1 MIRRRIPAFLIS
13 LILIVSMTAATF
25 ADEYDDQIA
34 DIEQQEE
41 ELKAQ
46 MNELTDEIA
55 AKEAALAELEVQI
68 EATNQKISETEKNIN
83 RLTADIRKTEESISG
98 QESDLG
104 QRLRNM
110 YKNGTVGF
118 IDVILNSTDL
128 SDFLTNMDLV
138 QRIYENDAA
147 ILDELEE
154 KRERLIEDKE
164 ALEIARAELEEA
176 KESLAWAEA
185 DAKETRDA
193 LQAKKDEMQAKVEE
207 LEAEADRLRE
217 EAYQASLQSN
227 YEPNENSSGVL
238 SWPTD
243 SRYITGYFGWRIHP
257 IFGYGQGHEGIDIG
271 ANYYDNIYAAA
282 DGQVTIASWYGG
294 YGYAVAIYHGNG
306 MTTLYGHNSYLN
318 VSVGEIVHRGQVIAA
333 AGSTGWSTGPHC
345 HFEVQIY
352 GTPNDPLLFLE

>member
-1 MIRRRIPAFLIS
+1 MKKKRVSAVLIC
-13 LILIVSMTAATF
+13 LILIVTMTVTSF
-25 ADEYDDQIA
+25 ADSYDDQIEE
-34 DIEQQEE
+34 IEQEEE
-41 ELKAQ
+41 ELKAE
-46 MNELTDEIA
+46 MNDLTDDIA
-55 AKEAALAELEVQI
+55 AKESALAELEVQI
-68 EATNQKISETEKNIN
+68 ADTNQKISETETRITN
-83 RLTADIRKTEESISG
+83 LTADIKRTEESISG

-110 YKNGTVGF
+110 YKNGTVAF

-128 SDFLTNMDLV
+128 SDFLTNMNLV

-154 KRERLIEDKE
+154 KRQRLMEDRE
-164 ALEIARAELEEA
+164 ALEVAMAELEEA
-176 KESLAWAEA
+176 KESLAWQEA

-193 LQAKKDEMQAKVEE
+193 LQAKKDELQARVDE

-217 EAYQASLQSN
+217 EAYQESLKSN
-227 YEPNENSSGVL
+227 YEPPAGGSGEL

-243 SRYITGYFGWRIHP
+243 SHYITGYFGWRIHP

-318 VSVGEIVHRGQVIAA
+318 VSVGEIVSRGQVIAA

-345 HFEVQIY
+345 HFEVQVY
-352 GTPNDPLLFLE
+352 GVPNDPLLYLP